1 MNADLPPGDART
13 AARATRAT
21 GRILSFSSVFRGI
34 VRLGLIGFVCVTVT
48 DLPAVWGQATRPQP
62 RLGVDIRAAA
72 SAAERIPVDVDISE
86 PDIFQV
92 ELRRR
97 SRGDHRQLAGA
108 IRDALR
114 LKFDEDANR
123 FLESIG
129 EGDRTDEQLAEM
141 HDVISAASLLRVAV
155 DDTFGDAAKAG
166 AERIRDGKRR
176 YAESPQRIAAAVE
189 GLVSGSPERE
199 AAAVRVLLAAGSS
212 SVGPLADA
220 AARQTDPRRRD
231 RVLAVLN
238 RHGNDGLAALSQIA
252 LYGDDALRQ
261 GAIRA
266 LDRLSRG
273 AAEPHWVAALHDA
286 RSDASLRQAAE
297 QTLSDRF
304 GEAPSPAEAEQY
316 FVDRLARERVNL
328 AHVADPDG
336 PALLWS
342 IDPDSRLP
350 TSVATTRHLTAH
362 RGLVDMT
369 RLMHRLGELSIEAR
383 REGLAIDLA
392 YRYRLDPFEFPE
404 AWDEL
409 GALWGDQVID
419 VESIS
424 RILRTAI
431 ARDDLASA
439 VAAMQRIGP
448 DLAGETNRLLHV
460 RAGDRSPLVDAVMHS
475 VPQVRYEA
483 AAAIGRLAYGKP
495 FAGSSNVIRRWVEM
509 ASLNRDPLVLVVDTS
524 AANRASIEQG
534 VAQFGYQVEIVS
546 SVAEA
551 IRRLDEGGDLRLVIS
566 TSALPD
572 RTVVELVD
580 LIHRHPFGQ
589 RVPILIHG
597 PESASSLSATRHPRG
612 ETPVLAIDLPV
623 SAAGWNDV
631 LLGVIDQPIGAL
643 RGLEPL
649 SGPQRFDFRLQAI
662 EAARLL
668 AAQSGAGELHGLD
681 GLETTVLP
689 PLDGNDPEV
698 LNEAF
703 RDPQLALLSASSTD
717 QAQASLVRR
726 LLGTG
731 QSELRYQRITEAL
744 IRSFD
749 RSGVQL
755 ESAVIRELGSMRRSL
770 PDGAQRAAIT
780 RIIETIAERFG
791 VELTSRGEP

>member
-1 MNADLPPGDART
+1 MNADLPPGDAHS
-13 AARATRAT
+13 AARATGAT
-21 GRILSFSSVFRGI
+21 GNIRSFSPAFRGML
-34 VRLGLIGFVCVTVT
+34 RLGMVGFVYAAVTG
-48 DLPAVWGQATRPQP
+48 LPATWGQATRPQP

-72 SAAERIPVDVDISE
+72 SAAERIPVEVDISE

-97 SRGDHRQLAGA
+97 ARGDHRQLAGA
-108 IRDALR
+108 TRDALR
-114 LKFDEDANR
+114 LKFDEDANQ
-123 FLESIG
+123 FLASIG
-129 EGDRTDEQLAEM
+129 QGERTDAQLAEM

-155 DDTFGDAAKAG
+155 DDTFGDAAKVG
-166 AERIRDGKRR
+166 AERLRDGKRR

-199 AAAVRVLLAAGSS
+199 AAAIRVLLAAGSS
-212 SVGPLADA
+212 SVGALADA

-238 RHGNDGLAALSQIA
+238 RHGNDGLAALAQIS
-252 LYGDDALRQ
+252 LYGDETLRE

-266 LDRLSRG
+266 IDRLSRG

-286 RSDASLRQAAE
+286 RSAESLRQSAE
-297 QTLSDRF
+297 QTLSGRF
-304 GEAPSPAEAEQY
+304 GEAPSLADAEQY

-328 AHVADPDG
+328 AHFADPDG
-336 PALLWS
+336 PALVWS
-342 IDPDSRLP
+342 IDSESGLP

-369 RLMHRLGELSIEAR
+369 RLMYRLGELSIEAR

-392 YRYRLDPFEFPE
+392 YRYRVDPFDFPE

-409 GALWGDQVID
+409 GTLWGDQVID
-419 VESIS
+419 VDSIS

-431 ARDDLASA
+431 AEDDLASA

-448 DLAGETNRLLHV
+448 ELAGAPNRLLHV
-460 RAGDRSPLVDAVMHS
+460 GAGDRSPLVDAVMHP

-483 AAAIGRLAYGKP
+483 AAAIGRLAYGMP

-509 ASLNRDPLVLVVDTS
+509 ASLNRDPLVLVVEIN

-534 VAQFGYQVEIVS
+534 IAQFGYHVEIVS

-551 IRRLDEGGDLRLVIS
+551 VRRLDEGGDLRLVIS

-572 RTVVELVD
+572 RSVLELVD

-597 PESASSLSATRHPRG
+597 PQSAASLSATRHPRS

-623 SAAGWNDV
+623 SAAGWSDV

-668 AAQSGAGELHGLD
+668 AAQSGAGELHGLE

-689 PLDGNDPEV
+689 PLDGDDPEV

-726 LLGTG
+726 LLETG
-731 QSELRYQRITEAL
+731 QSELRYQRIAEAL
-744 IRSFD
+744 IRSFG

-755 ESAVIRELGSMRRSL
+755 ESAVIRELDSMRGSL
-770 PDGAQRAAIT
+770 PDGPQEAAIT
-780 RIIETIAERFG
+780 RIIVTIAERFG
-791 VELTSRGEP
+791 FELTSRGEP